1 MVAGAIKARKTRVY
15 DISGS
20 SASQIGNDIDYG
32 GGFWRYVSITDDG
45 KRVAIPQYGVDDKT
59 SVFDWNGTSWNQLGD
74 PIFAN
79 NMWGESIDM
88 SRDGSVLVIGGHN
101 GLNKVFN
108 ILNMQYII
116 TSYPSNGI
124 LKEGSKTIAISDL
137 PYTLKGD
144 SATYVPNSGFYG
156 EDKYNFKVNDG
167 KVDSNIATVTIK
179 IKEFVLD
186 LPNNYKITTTETCKG
201 SDFGIIDIEVVAT
214 SYKKT
219 ASGPDIPITY
229 NVSIEGKGNVGKIV
243 SPNKTLQIKDLAE
256 GTHKLVFKVES
267 EPKYEFKVD
276 AVIRASDPQLPT
288 LLVKLKFVM
297 TKKMEMIKTEK
308 LNLTLRHY

>member
-1 MVAGAIKARKTRVY
+1 MCR
-15 DISGS
+15 
-20 SASQIGNDIDYG
+20 
-32 GGFWRYVSITDDG
+32 FWRYVSITDDG
-45 KRVAIPQYGVDDKT
+45 KRVAIPQHGMDDKT

-144 SATYVPNSGFYG
+144 SATYVPTLDFM
-156 EDKYNFKVNDG
+156 VR
-167 KVDSNIATVTIK
+167 TK
-179 IKEFVLD
+179 I
-186 LPNNYKITTTETCKG
+186 ISC
-201 SDFGIIDIEVVAT
+201 
-214 SYKKT
+214 
-219 ASGPDIPITY
+219 
-229 NVSIEGKGNVGKIV
+229 
-243 SPNKTLQIKDLAE
+243 Q
-256 GTHKLVFKVES
+256 
-267 EPKYEFKVD
+267 
-276 AVIRASDPQLPT
+276 
-288 LLVKLKFVM
+288 
-297 TKKMEMIKTEK
+297 
-308 LNLTLRHY
+308 